1 MRYEEDAFGQA
12 LKDYLQGNEVFEI
25 IERDDGYI
33 DATKSVGD
41 YLAEFE
47 EWPEIQQ
54 DAMGYVEGY
63 VLDIGCG
70 PGKHSLYLKEE
81 GYEVLGIDVSQIVL
95 EICKERGLDNV
106 KNMSI
111 SEIDE
116 DTDTFDTILMLGNN
130 FGLLE
135 SPEKAKDYLER
146 FYQATS
152 DDARVIAESRD
163 VHDTDNEFHKQ
174 YQENNIEEGKFPGEL
189 RIRNRYKGYCT
200 PWYNYLMVSKEEM
213 EDILEETDWYVDKFL
228 DEDSPQYIAIIKKES

>member
-1 MRYEEDAFGQA
+1 MSYKEDAFGQA
-12 LKDYLQGNEVFEI
+12 LKDYLQGKEVLEI

-33 DATKSVGD
+33 DATKPVGD
-41 YLAEFE
+41 YLADFE

-54 DAMGYVEGY
+54 DAMDHVEGY

-81 GYEVLGIDVSQIVL
+81 GYEVLGIDISQIVL

-106 KNMSI
+106 RNMNI

-116 DTDTFDTILMLGNN
+116 DIGPFDTILMLGNN

-135 SPEKAKDYLER
+135 SPEKAEDYLER
-146 FYQATS
+146 FYRATS
-152 DDARVIAESRD
+152 DNARIIAESRD
-163 VHDTDNEFHKQ
+163 VYETDNEFNKR
-174 YQENNIEEGKFPGEL
+174 YQENNVEEGKLPGEL
-189 RIRNRYKGYCT
+189 RIRNRYKGYCS

-213 EDILEETDWYVDKFL
+213 EDILEKTDWYVDEYL
-228 DEDSPQYIAIIKKES
+228 DEDSPQYIAIIKKEL